1 MISGDPRGGREDKH
15 TSESVCVIC
24 WVFFF
29 FFFLCLC
36 FISFFY
42 SAGFIF
48 FYNCSVEQ
56 DVLKSTEEYRV
67 ERDERME

>member
-1 MISGDPRGGREDKH
+1 MLG
-15 TSESVCVIC
+15 
-24 WVFFF
+24 FLF

>member
-1 MISGDPRGGREDKH
+1 MISGDPRGEGKISIPVR
-15 TSESVCVIC
+15 
-24 WVFFF
+24 VFVQYVGFSF
-29 FFFLCLC
+29 SFLCLC

-48 FYNCSVEQ
+48 FYDCSVKQ

-67 ERDERME
+67 ERDERMG